1 MRLSFFRS
9 SGGVSLSA
17 VPYGNSVIYKK
28 GHIYDKSKVCLKVIL
43 TSIEKFSPYG
53 TAERR
58 PPVESEEIAKE
69 IQILSDFLR

>member
-43 TSIEKFSPYG
+43 TSIEHFSP
-53 TAERR
+53 
-58 PPVESEEIAKE
+58 
-69 IQILSDFLR
+69 